1 MVQKSSARPRGRPR
15 SFDPERALGAATERF
30 RSRGFAGTSLDELAE
45 ATGLNRPSLYSAFG
59 DKRALYLAALDGTI
73 ARAARGFERL
83 AERRLPLRPMLE
95 LLFAAVIDGYRT
107 GEARPA
113 GCVFVSTAATAA
125 VTDEAVRARLADFLA
140 MEDETIAALL
150 ADTGDSDAAAH
161 APVIAAVLHSL
172 SVRARAGAAREALE
186 ALACAAIDLV
196 AG

>member
-95 LLFAAVIDGYRT
+95 LLFAAVIDGYMT
-107 GEARPA
+107 GEDRPT

-150 ADTGDSDAAAH
+150 ADAGDSDAAAH

-172 SVRARAGAAREALE
+172 SVRARAGAAREALD
-186 ALACAAIDLV
+186 ALARAAIDLV

>member
-15 SFDPERALGAATERF
+15 SFDPERALGTATERF

-73 ARAARGFERL
+73 ARAARGFGQL

-95 LLFAAVIDGYRT
+95 LLFAAVIDGYMT
-107 GEARPA
+107 GEDRPA

-125 VTDEAVRARLADFLA
+125 VTDEAVRARLAAFLA

-150 ADTGDSDAAAH
+150 ADAGDSDAAAH

-172 SVRARAGAAREALE
+172 SVRARAGAEREALD
-186 ALACAAIDLV
+186 ALARAAIDLV